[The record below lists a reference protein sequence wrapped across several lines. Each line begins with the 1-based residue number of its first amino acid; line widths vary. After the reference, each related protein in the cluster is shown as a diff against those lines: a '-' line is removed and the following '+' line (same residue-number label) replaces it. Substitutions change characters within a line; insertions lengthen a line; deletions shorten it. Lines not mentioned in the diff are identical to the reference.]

1 MCRPGARPA
10 FAELTSTS
18 SSPSPG
24 LLLPILFSPTSPSFP
39 SSAFLPADDPSLSL
53 SIHRSIFLTSLQ
65 PSAFLSYPCHWPL
78 AIAVHRII
86 RPRSNGTSYRG
97 PAGPSRRS
105 SRASVREPYTDLAS
119 PSPNPSPSL
128 SPSPSSFGHHVIY
141 RVTSN
146 RSRPFVCRIYVADN
160 PDTGHEGRR
169 KDPRQ
174 GAEDARLGSC
184 LPWPPAPPAFASR
197 PAQDPHST
205 LTIADSLRFDTCAAS
220 FSAHLVCSRLDN
232 VLRVDPLVYAVYDA
246 LLPPLLT
253 IFPRRPGVGL
263 MEILIIESSLAF
275 LAAIARPD

>member
-1 MCRPGARPA
+1 MGPLTGDLRAPVVARRAP
-10 FAELTSTS
+10 
-18 SSPSPG
+18 
-24 LLLPILFSPTSPSFP
+24 
-39 SSAFLPADDPSLSL
+39 
-53 SIHRSIFLTSLQ
+53 
-65 PSAFLSYPCHWPL
+65 PSASHT
-78 AIAVHRII
+78 
-86 RPRSNGTSYRG
+86 PR
-97 PAGPSRRS
+97 A
-105 SRASVREPYTDLAS
+105 TDLAS

-128 SPSPSSFGHHVIY
+128 PLPPLSLSLPSSPTSSFGHHVIY

-169 KDPRQ
+169 KDPHRS
-174 GAEDARLGSC
+174 GGCSRAARLGSC

-246 LLPPLLT
+246 LPPLLT
-253 IFPRRPGVGL
+253 IFPPPSWCRLDGNCHHRISRFSCRDHSPR
-263 MEILIIESSLAF
+263 LIARSNPPDRLSSSSSFDAF
-275 LAAIARPD
+275 LHQKFCSIFFCVYYWFTSTIYLSVRLRILLCVRVSVSAGAFFFFLRKS